1 MWAIPL
7 AVFVLCAQSSLPRG
21 EAVDDVSTCAD
32 GSGAVCSQ
40 SNNEES
46 ASLVQLRRQKEFSNA
61 SEHRS
66 ASSATS
72 LPACRGSLIYGTQ
85 VVIENQYSGHY
96 WLERNVRPSF
106 TTSWDRIDDKAALWK
121 IRSPLKP
128 GSGVV
133 NYGDEVRLENQYAG
147 HYWLQR
153 NVVPAFTTKTSR
165 VRTKAA
171 TWKIHDSNGNPSSGA
186 VGCNDVVTFVN
197 QYPGHYFLE
206 RNGRPS
212 FTTSKSRIS
221 MNAARWK
228 MKPVCVN
235 TAGGFW
241 KPRQVFHLN
250 AGVGV
255 EIHVGVKD
263 VESIADT
270 EGWQAGVSASITA
283 GYSAAVVAAGAH
295 ASVTVTG
302 SYTRTAARS
311 VTRAYERTWS
321 KKTTINPLVSGQ
333 LWQFSFDTS
342 SACGDNEIDTET
354 YMITP
359 NLQQPPCCPPGMHVD
374 TDIPTGSCISDMVYM
389 CG

>member
-1 MWAIPL
+1 
-7 AVFVLCAQSSLPRG
+7 
-21 EAVDDVSTCAD
+21 VDDVSTCAD
-32 GSGAVCSQ
+32 ESGAVCSQ

-46 ASLVQLRRQKEFSNA
+46 SSLVQLRRQDEFSKA

-72 LPACRGSLIYGTQ
+72 LPACRGSLLYGTQ
-85 VVIENQYSGHY
+85 VVIENQYPGHW
-96 WLERNVRPSF
+96 WLERNGRPTF
-106 TTSWDRIDDKAALWK
+106 TTSWQRIADKAALWK

-165 VRTKAA
+165 VYIKAA
-171 TWKIHDSNGNPSSGA
+171 TWKIHDSNGNPSRGA

-206 RNGRPS
+206 RNVAPA
-212 FTTSKSRIS
+212 FTTSKSRIF

-228 MKPVCVN
+228 VKPVCGFV
-235 TAGGFW
+235 TTGGFW
-241 KPRQVFHLN
+241 KPKQFFHKD
-250 AGVGV
+250 AGVS
-255 EIHVGVKD
+255 ITINVGVKNL
-263 VESIADT
+263 ESIADT
-270 EGWQAGVSASITA
+270 EGWQAGVSASVTA
-283 GYSAAVVAAGAH
+283 GYNAGVVAPGPH

-302 SYTRTAARS
+302 HYTRSAARS
-311 VTRAYERTWS
+311 VTRAYEKVWS
-321 KKTTINPLVSGQ
+321 KATTIDPKVSGQ

-342 SACGDNEIDTET
+342 SPCSDNAIDTDT
-354 YMITP
+354 YIITRSEAE
-359 NLQQPPCCPPGMHVD
+359 PPCCPPGLFVD
-374 TDIPTGSCISDMVYM
+374 PDTPTGRCISDMVSM